1 MTGRLLSVDPDD
13 CASRLMLFGMHMQQS
28 QMSGGKFLAT
38 VDILRLPHS
47 QLTLT
52 AYGPAITA
60 DGGVPQQS
68 YALGLAVP
76 GTGALSVN
84 HHVHQPHEVAVVSG
98 GRELHLSRAPGVQV
112 ISWTVNSSHVDSVCL
127 AMFDRPLSQMAR
139 SGLALRSHTA
149 ATACAQTLLD
159 LLYSNGPTSLLAG
172 EVAGLDGDVGR
183 RVEDLVLD
191 ALLGDVQGREPLR
204 GWSAREKIVSR
215 ARDLMESDREEPLT
229 VAEVC
234 AVLSVPLRTLDDAFR
249 TCLGIAPRHF
259 MHSMRLNKVRRALRS
274 GAATSVTEAA
284 MRFGFFHLGRFSS
297 QYRRLFG
304 ELPSDTLQRAQR

>member
-13 CASRLMLFGMHMQQS
+13 CASQLMRFGMHMQHS

-38 VDILRLPHS
+38 VDILRLPRS
-47 QLTLT
+47 QLMLT

-68 YALGLAVP
+68 YVLGLAVP

-84 HHVHQPHEVAVVSG
+84 DHVHQPHEVAVVSG

-112 ISWTVNSSHVDSVCL
+112 ISWTANSAHVDSVCL

-139 SGLALRSHTA
+139 SGHALRSHTA
-149 ATACAQTLLD
+149 ATARAQTLLD

-183 RVEDLVLD
+183 RVEALVLD
-191 ALLGDVQGREPLR
+191 ALLGDVQGQEPLR

-234 AVLSVPLRTLDDAFR
+234 AVLSVPMRTLDDAFR

-259 MHSMRLNKVRRALRS
+259 MNSMRLNKVRRTLRS